1 MNTRMNRRQWLKR
14 SAAAATG
21 LLVAPE
27 FIACRRQ
34 SPFSRS
40 SPETEEIVL
49 LDNNESPYG
58 MPPEAREAVLDSL
71 ARANRY
77 PHKMYSA
84 LAALIAEK
92 EGLPKD
98 HVILGA
104 GSTEVMNM
112 AILSYGVK
120 GEIVTADPTYFD
132 FIFYAGQAK
141 CRIRKVPV
149 SERYE
154 LDLDAMISRM
164 SRETSLVYVC
174 NPNNPTGAI
183 VNKRKLRAFCE
194 EVSKKALVVVDE
206 AYHEYVEDEAY
217 ASMADLVREGMNVA
231 VTRTFSKIFGMA
243 GLRVGY
249 GMARP
254 DIQKNFER
262 VQMNFASIAY
272 PSLRAAIAAYGASA
286 FTSLV
291 REKNR
296 AVRAYLE
303 KQLEGL
309 GYSCIPSHANFSLF
323 EVRRDPKEMAADL
336 AKHGILIR
344 PFDFAGKSWLR
355 VSVGTEGEIHAF
367 ISALEQIELVAEG
380 FSRADV
386 AIQNWGQLTHAPNY
400 SGVLPDT

>member
-1 MNTRMNRRQWLKR
+1 MDTWMNRRQWMKR

-27 FIACRRQ
+27 FIACRRE
-34 SPFSRS
+34 SIFSRS
-40 SPETEEIVL
+40 SPKPEEVIL

-77 PHKMYSA
+77 PHKEYSE
-84 LAALIAEK
+84 LAALIAKK
-92 EGLPKD
+92 EGLPED

-120 GEIVTADPTYFD
+120 GEILTADPTYFD
-132 FIFYAGQAK
+132 FIFYAEQAK
-141 CRIRKVPV
+141 CKIQRVPV
-149 SERYE
+149 DDRYE
-154 LDLDAMISRM
+154 LDLDAMIGRISKD
-164 SRETSLVYVC
+164 TSLVYVC
-174 NPNNPTGAI
+174 NPNNPTGSI
-183 VNKRKLRAFCE
+183 VNKDNLRAFCAE
-194 EVSKKALVVVDE
+194 ASEKALVVVDE

-217 ASMADLVREGMNVA
+217 ASMVDLVREGMNVA
-231 VTRTFSKIFGMA
+231 VTRTFSKIFGLA

-272 PSLRAAIAAYGASA
+272 PGLRAAIAAYGASA
-286 FTSLV
+286 FTSSV
-291 REKNR
+291 RGKNR
-296 AVRAYLE
+296 AARAYLE
-303 KQLEGL
+303 RELDRL
-309 GYSCIPSHANFSLF
+309 GYPCISSRANFSLF
-323 EVRRDPKEMAADL
+323 QVRRDSKEMAADL
-336 AKHGILIR
+336 KKRCILVR

-355 VSVGTEGEIHAF
+355 VSLGTPGEIQAF
-367 ISALEQIELVAEG
+367 ISALEQIEPV
-380 FSRADV
+380 R
-386 AIQNWGQLTHAPNY
+386 Y
-400 SGVLPDT
+400 S

>member
-1 MNTRMNRRQWLKR
+1 MKIEGKDREEEDMDTRMNRRQWIKR

-21 LLVAPE
+21 LLAAPE
-27 FIACRRQ
+27 FIACRKQ
-34 SPFSRS
+34 STFPRS

-77 PHKMYSA
+77 PHKMYSE

-92 EGLPKD
+92 EGLPED

-120 GEIVTADPTYFD
+120 GEILTADPTYFD

-141 CRIRKVPV
+141 CPIQRVPV
-149 SERYE
+149 NERYE
-154 LDLDAMISRM
+154 LDLETMLNRI

-183 VNKRKLRAFCE
+183 LNKDKLRAFCME
-194 EVSKKALVVVDE
+194 ASEKALVVVDE

-217 ASMADLVREGMNVA
+217 ASMAELVREGRNIA
-231 VTRTFSKIFGMA
+231 VTRTFSKIFGLA

-254 DIQKNFER
+254 DIKKNFER
-262 VQMNFASIAY
+262 VQMNFASVAY

-286 FTSLV
+286 FISSV
-291 REKNR
+291 RGKNR
-296 AVRAYLE
+296 AARAYLE
-303 KQLEGL
+303 MELERL
-309 GYSCIPSHANFSLF
+309 GYSSIPSQANFSLF
-323 EVRRDPKEMAADL
+323 EVRRDSKKMAADL
-336 AKHGILIR
+336 EKYGILVR

-355 VSVGTEGEIHAF
+355 VSIGTISEIQAF
-367 ISALEQIELVAEG
+367 ISAFEQIEPV
-380 FSRADV
+380 R
-386 AIQNWGQLTHAPNY
+386 Y
-400 SGVLPDT
+400 S